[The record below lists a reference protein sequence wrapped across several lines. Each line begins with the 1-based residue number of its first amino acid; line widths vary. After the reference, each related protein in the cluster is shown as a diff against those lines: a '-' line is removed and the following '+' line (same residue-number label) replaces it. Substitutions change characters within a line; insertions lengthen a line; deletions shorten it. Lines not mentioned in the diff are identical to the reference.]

1 VSTITNT
8 VTNTVWLLGASDPE
22 MERIEA
28 LLMQTKC
35 HFVYATANG
44 RRVHPGNAYRADHPV
59 IPEGSTVYAVE
70 CGWEG
75 ETADVFHID
84 HHRPGDLGFGRP
96 PAEFL
101 PASSIGQVHATLA
114 RLANPEYEDAGEF
127 ILSGQV
133 WSVRMRETDKI
144 VGKFRLLSLL
154 PLYEDALAAAA
165 DHCLGAAY
173 RGECPGI
180 NPDVLMRWRAA
191 SRAKFQGRPMSEV
204 LADVAAAG
212 RLLAQA
218 RVIELAPDIY
228 VKDMRASV
236 PIRELPEAAT
246 RLGIPY
252 VSGPLVGPDGR
263 KKFTVSGF
271 PVTVRAFLDVW
282 APEEGLVDL
291 YGDPDR
297 GFAGGYAP

>member
-1 VSTITNT
+1 MSTI
-8 VTNTVWLLGASDPE
+8 TNTVWLLGASDPE

-191 SRAKFQGRPMSEV
+191 SRAKFQGRTMAEV
-204 LADVAAAG
+204 LADVEAAG
-212 RLLAQA
+212 HMLAHA
-218 RVIELAPDIY
+218 STLRLAPN
-228 VKDMRASV
+228 VFAMDMRSSV

-271 PVTVRAFLDVW
+271 PITVRAFLDVW
-282 APEEGLVDL
+282 APAEGLVDL
-291 YGDPDR
+291 YGDPER